1 MIPEK
6 PLEPL
11 APCLVGRHGKA
22 VVRSESRFLERSPSE
37 EELLAEEDEA
47 DVTLQEL
54 KVGPVVCSSWLR

>member
-11 APCLVGRHGKA
+11 AACLVGRHGKA
-22 VVRSESRFLERSPSE
+22 LVRSESRFLEGSPSE
-37 EELLAEEDEA
+37 EEDEA
-47 DVTLQEL
+47 DVTLLEQ